1 VSKTDPE
8 TGLQDNQRRFADEY
22 LIDFNGAQ
30 AYQRAGYKAKGN
42 AAYVGASK
50 LLAHPKVQA
59 YLTKRRGEMSVRLET
74 DQEKALQN
82 IIDMARG
89 DVRCLVDAEGR
100 LKPLHTL
107 TRDEAILIQGF
118 EAEEMHEWV
127 GEGDKRERV
136 WVGTR
141 FKYKLVNMLDA
152 RKLLGVH
159 HGLFSTKKVEHSGP
173 GGGPIQTQT
182 QVVSELLELAEG
194 SDTGPG
200 PAQSRRP

>member
-1 VSKTDPE
+1 MSKTDPE

-22 LIDFNGAQ
+22 LIDFNAGQ
-30 AYQRAGYKAKGN
+30 AYKRAGYKASGN

-50 LLAHPKVQA
+50 LLANPKVQA
-59 YLTKRRGEMSVRLET
+59 YLTLRRGQMSEKLGT
-74 DQEKALQN
+74 DAEVALQN

-89 DVRCLVDAEGR
+89 DIRYLVDAEGR
-100 LKPLHTL
+100 LKPLHAL

-159 HGLFSTKKVEHSGP
+159 HGLFVRKMEHSGP
-173 GGGPIQTQT
+173 GGGPIQSQT
-182 QVVSELLELAEG
+182 QVVSELLQLAEG